1 MTQCEDM
8 NVYYQERLPSPE
20 KRRNYT
26 GSSGISNQTGSPWRG
41 KQSPRGRGAHE
52 QLSQDDDQMCVTPQP
67 VPSPPRHSASP
78 ALHLLP
84 GQISAV
90 ADSLALN
97 SDGHKSGRT
106 GKREG
111 DPTGVQPTEAL
122 LMPSQCLVPPNQFPP
137 DPKPPLCWVC
147 GASSWGLQQAMSS
160 VHVSIRCRRSDEHA
174 IKAWP
179 QGARAPTGKLA
190 IAKEA
195 SEVAISAGSK
205 KEEDTKREERT
216 AEGFAGAFSPAAPG
230 DLVFLCVVI
239 AQQSLNAIFV
249 RPRESGSTPFS
260 LPSGEEQANP
270 RGTEAGDWNRGSA
283 LELPQTLTSLVHMTP
298 DYSKTYIF
306 HEGNSPHLLMTNP
319 KNSTSSFFIF
329 CELQSIPSDQLLKT
343 RALVAGKLQYAEV
356 KEIQLKRLK
365 MKSNPVYE
373 NENLSQCKATGDV
386 L

>member
-26 GSSGISNQTGSPWRG
+26 GRSGISNQTGSPWRG

-111 DPTGVQPTEAL
+111 DPTGLQPTEAL

-160 VHVSIRCRRSDEHA
+160 VHICRGFLSSCSRRLGLSLRCDSTAVPKCNLRQTQWNHF
-174 IKAWP
+174 I
-179 QGARAPTGKLA
+179 L
-190 IAKEA
+190 IAA
-195 SEVAISAGSK
+195 T
-205 KEEDTKREERT
+205 EETPE
-216 AEGFAGAFSPAAPG
+216 
-230 DLVFLCVVI
+230 LVFPKKLLKNYR
-239 AQQSLNAIFV
+239 QD
-249 RPRESGSTPFS
+249 P
-260 LPSGEEQANP
+260 
-270 RGTEAGDWNRGSA
+270 
-283 LELPQTLTSLVHMTP
+283 VHMTP